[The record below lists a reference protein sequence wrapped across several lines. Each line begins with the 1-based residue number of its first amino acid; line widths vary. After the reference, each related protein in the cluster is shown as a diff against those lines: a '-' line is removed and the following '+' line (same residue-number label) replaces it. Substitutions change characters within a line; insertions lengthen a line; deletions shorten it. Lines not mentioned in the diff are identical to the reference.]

1 MDNGNL
7 NGILPSYFKM
17 WWKLVNSLVAVV
29 VAVSP
34 LAALACEFHSE
45 PAQTAFSS
53 LADPSSH
60 EKENHHHGIPASPAD
75 HHSPSGP
82 ETNCIA
88 QQHAVVSG
96 QFLTA
101 VDLQGLPESELE
113 VGHSGPVERFT
124 PIELPRFPS
133 PKPVPL
139 VLRI

>member
-1 MDNGNL
+1 
-7 NGILPSYFKM
+7 M
-17 WWKLVNSLVAVV
+17 WWKLANSLVAVV

-34 LAALACEFHSE
+34 LAALACEFHGE
-45 PAQTAFSS
+45 PAQTASS
-53 LADPSSH
+53 LADLSSH
-60 EKENHHHGIPASPAD
+60 EKENHHHGIPASPTD

-101 VDLQGLPESELE
+101 VDLLGLPESELE
-113 VGHSGPVERFT
+113 VGHSDPLERFT
-124 PIELPRFPS
+124 PVELLRLSS

>member
-1 MDNGNL
+1 MATST
-7 NGILPSYFKM
+7 GILPSYIKM
-17 WWKLVNSLVAVV
+17 WWKLVNLLMTVV

-34 LAALACEFHSE
+34 LSALACEFHSE
-45 PAQTAFSS
+45 PAQTASSS
-53 LADPSSH
+53 LADLSSH
-60 EKENHHHGIPASPAD
+60 EKENHHHGTPASPRD

-82 ETNCIA
+82 ETHCIA

-113 VGHSGPVERFT
+113 VGHSGLLERFT
-124 PIELPRFPS
+124 PLELPRLTS

>member
-1 MDNGNL
+1 
-7 NGILPSYFKM
+7 M
-17 WWKLVNSLVAVV
+17 WWKLINSLVAVV

-34 LAALACEFHSE
+34 LAALACEFHGE
-45 PAQTAFSS
+45 PAQTATSS
-53 LADPSSH
+53 LADLSSH
-60 EKENHHHGIPASPAD
+60 EKENHHHGIPDSPAD

-82 ETNCIA
+82 ETHCIA
-88 QQHAVVSG
+88 QQDAVVMG

-113 VGHSGPVERFT
+113 VGYSGPVERFT
-124 PIELPRFPS
+124 PFELPRLSS

>member
-1 MDNGNL
+1 
-7 NGILPSYFKM
+7 M

-34 LAALACEFHSE
+34 LAALACEFHGE
-45 PAQTAFSS
+45 PVQTASSS

-60 EKENHHHGIPASPAD
+60 EKEHHHRGIPASPAD

-88 QQHAVVSG
+88 QQHAVVAG

-101 VDLQGLPESELE
+101 VDLVGLPENELE
-113 VGHSGPVERFT
+113 VGHSGSVERLT
-124 PIELPRFPS
+124 SIELPLLSS
-133 PKPVPL
+133 PKPTPL

>member
-1 MDNGNL
+1 MDDGNL
-7 NGILPSYFKM
+7 DGILPSYIKM
-17 WWKLVNSLVAVV
+17 WRKLVNSLVVVV

-34 LAALACEFHSE
+34 LAALACEFHSA
-45 PAQTAFSS
+45 PVQTASSS
-53 LADPSSH
+53 LADLSSH

-113 VGHSGPVERFT
+113 VGYSGPVERFT
-124 PIELPRFPS
+124 PIELPRLS
-133 PKPVPL
+133 SLKPVPL

>member
-1 MDNGNL
+1 MATST
-7 NGILPSYFKM
+7 GILPSYIKM
-17 WWKLVNSLVAVV
+17 WWKLVNLLMAVV

-45 PAQTAFSS
+45 PVQTASSS
-53 LADPSSH
+53 LADLSSH

-82 ETNCIA
+82 ETHCAA

-124 PIELPRFPS
+124 PVELTLLSS
-133 PKPVPL
+133 PKPVPR

>member
-1 MDNGNL
+1 MATAT
-7 NGILPSYFKM
+7 GILASYIKM
-17 WWKLVNSLVAVV
+17 WRKLVNSLVAVV

-45 PAQTAFSS
+45 PVQTASSS
-53 LADPSSH
+53 LADLSSH

-82 ETNCIA
+82 ETHCAA

-124 PIELPRFPS
+124 PVELTLLSS
-133 PKPVPL
+133 PKPVPR

>member
-1 MDNGNL
+1 
-7 NGILPSYFKM
+7 M
-17 WWKLVNSLVAVV
+17 WWKLINSLVAVV

-34 LAALACEFHSE
+34 LAALACEFHGE
-45 PAQTAFSS
+45 PAQTATSS
-53 LADPSSH
+53 LADLSSH
-60 EKENHHHGIPASPAD
+60 EKENHHHHHHGTPASPAD

-82 ETNCIA
+82 ETHCIA

-124 PIELPRFPS
+124 PVDLLRLYA
-133 PKPVPL
+133 PKPIPL

>member
-1 MDNGNL
+1 
-7 NGILPSYFKM
+7 M

-45 PAQTAFSS
+45 PAQTATPSVGDLSS
-53 LADPSSH
+53 L
-60 EKENHHHGIPASPAD
+60 EKENHHHHHHHGTPASPAD

-82 ETNCIA
+82 ETHCIVH
-88 QQHAVVSG
+88 QHAVVSG

-124 PIELPRFPS
+124 PVELPLLSS
-133 PKPVPL
+133 PKPIPL

>member
-1 MDNGNL
+1 M
-7 NGILPSYFKM
+7 M
-17 WWKLVNSLVAVV
+17 WWKLVNSLVAVVVAVV

-45 PAQTAFSS
+45 PAQTASSS
-53 LADPSSH
+53 LADMSSH

-113 VGHSGPVERFT
+113 VGHGGPAERFT
-124 PIELPRFPS
+124 PVELPRLSS
-133 PKPVPL
+133 PKPIPL